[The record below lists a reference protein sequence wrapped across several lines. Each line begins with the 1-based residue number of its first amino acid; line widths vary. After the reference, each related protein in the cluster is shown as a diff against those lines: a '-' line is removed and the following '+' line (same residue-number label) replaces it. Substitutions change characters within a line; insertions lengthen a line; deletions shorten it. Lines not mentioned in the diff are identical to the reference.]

1 MKIAVLNYES
11 GNVDIVS
18 ISRAFIMDRFGG
30 NIEPFLVEYLGY
42 NSNNIQWMTD
52 VSSIRIIDSDTIN
65 QIT

>member
-11 GNVDIVS
+11 GNVDIIS
-18 ISRAFIMDRFGG
+18 IDKAFIMDRFDG
-30 NIEPFLVEYLGY
+30 NVEPFLIDYLGY
-42 NSNNIQWMTD
+42 DSNNIQWMTD